1 MRPVN
6 SASWLEEVK
15 RRRVFRAI
23 VAYGVVAFA
32 VLQIIEP
39 VMHGHSL
46 PDWILPATLA
56 ALGIGFPVT
65 LVLAW
70 ALDLRGG
77 RIERTAP
84 APSGRMLLVLV
95 IIGLALAA
103 PGLGWYVWKTHRP
116 AAAKAELKSI
126 AVLPF
131 ADLSPA
137 KDQDWMCDGIAEE
150 IIDDLCTVT
159 GLRVAARSS
168 SFPFKGKPAE
178 LVDSC
183 YTAALEKVTDP
194 ARCAQLYPYSSEARI
209 VAGEGWTADR
219 LKCTLKSVDS
229 RDYAQPLSAAQL
241 AQLRT
246 VFPDGVDD

>member
-1 MRPVN
+1 MPPDSSGHPDKRGAPRAHHAPRSARRIARVIMHFVN

-39 VMHGHSL
+39 VMHGLSL

-95 IIGLALAA
+95 VIGLALAA
-103 PGLGWYVWKTHRP
+103 PGLGWYLWKTHRP
-116 AAAKAELKSI
+116 AAARTELKSI

-150 IIDDLCTVT
+150 IIDALCSVT
-159 GLRVAARSS
+159 GLRVASRRA
-168 SFPFKGKPAE
+168 SFQFKG
-178 LVDSC
+178 
-183 YTAALEKVTDP
+183 
-194 ARCAQLYPYSSEARI
+194 
-209 VAGEGWTADR
+209 
-219 LKCTLKSVDS
+219 
-229 RDYAQPLSAAQL
+229 
-241 AQLRT
+241 
-246 VFPDGVDD
+246 